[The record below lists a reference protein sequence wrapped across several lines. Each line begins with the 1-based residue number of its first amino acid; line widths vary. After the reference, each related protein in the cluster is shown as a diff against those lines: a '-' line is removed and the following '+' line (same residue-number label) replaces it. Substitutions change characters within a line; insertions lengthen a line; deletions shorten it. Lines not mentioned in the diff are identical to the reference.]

1 MTKRRKRTETS
12 TFGVSKR
19 ESHDSSAFY
28 QSRLYE
34 GQVIEE
40 ETGPEQAAPDD
51 VVNRIYAADSRD
63 MSSLPDNCV
72 HLMVTSPPY
81 NVGKE
86 YDEDLSLSDF
96 RELLRAVFA
105 ETYRVLAPG
114 GRACIN
120 IANVGRRPYIP
131 LHSYIIQ
138 DMLDIGYL
146 MRGEIIW
153 DKGASAGGSTAWGSW
168 MSPSN
173 PTLRD
178 VHEYILVFNKGPF
191 KREKKGREA
200 TITREDFLELTKSVW
215 SFPSES
221 ARKVGHPAPFP
232 VELPRRLI
240 ELYTFKGDLVLDPFC
255 GSGSTCI
262 AALMT
267 GRRYVGYDIEPE
279 YVELAQR
286 RIAEYLASAEATGAD
301 GTELPFSG

>member
-1 MTKRRKRTETS
+1 MTSRNKRTATRS
-12 TFGVSKR
+12 FGVSKR
-19 ESHDSSAFY
+19 ENHDSSAFY

-34 GQVIEE
+34 GQVVESD
-40 ETGPEQAAPDD
+40 TGPEQNAPPH
-51 VVNRIYAADSRD
+51 VVNRIYAADSRS
-63 MSSLPDNCV
+63 MKELPDNCV

-86 YDEDLSLSDF
+86 YDENLSLDDF
-96 RELLRAVFA
+96 RDLLRAVFA

-131 LHSYIIQ
+131 LHSYIIH
-138 DMLDIGYL
+138 DMLDLGYM

-168 MSPSN
+168 RSATN

-178 VHEYILVFNKGPF
+178 VHEYILVFTKGSF
-191 KREKKGREA
+191 RREKGNKKS

-215 SFPSES
+215 SFPSER
-221 ARKVGHPAPFP
+221 ATKVGHPAPFP
-232 VELPRRLI
+232 IELPRRLI
-240 ELYTFKGDLVLDPFC
+240 ELYTFQGDLVLDPFC
-255 GSGSTCI
+255 GSGTTCL

-267 GRRYVGYDIEPE
+267 GRNYVGYDIEPE
-279 YVELAQR
+279 YVALAEQR
-286 RIAEYLASAEATGAD
+286 VAAYLTEQAT
-301 GTELPFSG
+301 LL